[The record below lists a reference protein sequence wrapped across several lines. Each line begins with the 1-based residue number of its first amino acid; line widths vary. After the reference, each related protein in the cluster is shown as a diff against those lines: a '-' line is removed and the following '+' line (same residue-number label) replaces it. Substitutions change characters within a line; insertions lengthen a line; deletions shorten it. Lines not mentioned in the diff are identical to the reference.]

1 MPLSGAKMVRGVCR
15 HPWKDTAVMFL
26 LLFFSLA
33 LRNPAP
39 AAGEMAGPAAAVG
52 APRYIPVTRYNPKR
66 DPDADL
72 AKALAEAK
80 RTGRYVL
87 LEVGGDWC
95 RWCQVMD
102 KFFAEHADVRALRD
116 RNFVTLKINMSPA
129 NENRAF
135 LSRYPKIPGYP
146 YLFVLDADGKLL
158 HPQRANEF
166 EDGDTYSVPR
176 FARFLTVYG
185 PTHAS
190 R

>member
-1 MPLSGAKMVRGVCR
+1 
-15 HPWKDTAVMFL
+15 MFL

-33 LRNPAP
+33 LRYPAP
-39 AAGEMAGPAAAVG
+39 AAGEMAWQGAAPG
-52 APRYIPVTRYNPKR
+52 APRYIRVTRYDPKR
-66 DPDADL
+66 DPDRDL

-80 RTGRYVL
+80 RTGRNVL

-95 RWCQVMD
+95 DWCHVMD
-102 KFFAEHADVRALRD
+102 KFFADHADVQALRD

-146 YLFVLDADGKLL
+146 YLFVLDAHGKLL

-166 EDGDTYSVPR
+166 EDGDTYNVPR
-176 FARFLTVYG
+176 FARFLAAHG
-185 PTHAS
+185 PTHPS